1 MCSSWAVSNNNLL
14 LCVLHKDI
22 LRCWSTVYCLV
33 ESINSWSFFD
43 KLLLVTADSLSLI
56 FCVLSG
62 VSMDVRKW
70 NIKLLW
76 MINYEGTNGLVVKFF
91 YLWDCTYSDSN
102 ILINFS
108 LFRSRHPILMSLK
121 YTTQSRWRNK
131 LFLVFIRITEFERQS
146 YPYVGGSTRKEKPR
160 QWISI

>member
-43 KLLLVTADSLSLI
+43 KLLLVTTDSLSLI
-56 FCVLSG
+56 FCVPSG

-70 NIKLLW
+70 NIKSLW

-102 ILINFS
+102 ILIIFS
-108 LFRSRHPILMSLK
+108 LFRSRHPILMSLN

-131 LFLVFIRITEFERQS
+131 LFLVFIRITEFAKTKLSVCWRVDSE
-146 YPYVGGSTRKEKPR
+146 GETT
-160 QWISI
+160 